1 MIIVGGGLAGAA
13 AATLLAQSGARPLLL
28 EKSAEPHDKICGEF
42 LSTEAQ
48 AHLAALGFDVGA
60 LGGAPIDRLR
70 LVAGT
75 RTVETRLP
83 FRAVGVT
90 RRVLDE
96 ALLEHAARA
105 GAKVERGVTV
115 RSIDTPSRHPGER
128 RDPSPDSPVMGPG
141 VRRDDELELQTSEG
155 SLNAHTLLLAS
166 GKHDI
171 RGVKRDTAGTL
182 DGLIGFKQYF
192 RVSPRTRAALAG
204 HIEVVLF
211 DGGYAGLQLVE
222 DGIANLCLLVERD
235 AYDAGR
241 GWDGLFAD
249 LLAEPHLRA
258 RLGDATQVL
267 ERPLTISGV
276 PYGFVDRSD
285 GVAFRLGDQAG
296 VIPSFSGD
304 GMSIALHSAR
314 LAARAV
320 LEGAGADAYARAFR
334 RDCAAQIGRATFLQR
349 AGWSPLG
356 RAALLT
362 GLSLAPRAMALA
374 AAWTRVSPPAL
385 ARAGI
390 QQQ

>member
-13 AATLLAQSGARPLLL
+13 AATLLAQSGAHPLLL

-115 RSIDTPSRHPGER
+115 RSIDAAG
-128 RDPSPDSPVMGPG
+128 
-141 VRRDDELELQTSEG
+141 RDDGSELQTSHG
-155 SLNAHTLLLAS
+155 PITARTLLLAS

-222 DGIANLCLLVERD
+222 DGVANLCLLVERD
-235 AYDAGR
+235 AYDAAR

-258 RLGDATQVL
+258 RLGDATPLL

-320 LEGAGADAYARAFR
+320 VEGAGADAYARTFR

-390 QQQ
+390 TQ